1 MDTLARTLKQI
12 RSRIAS
18 AGARGLNEENTKATL
33 IEPLLRAL
41 GWNVEDVEEVQRE
54 FKVKKSDKPVDYG
67 LLVLRNLR
75 LFLEAKAL
83 GADLGDRRWANQIM
97 GYAGVAGAEWIVL
110 TNGEEYRI
118 YNTHAPVSVEEKLF
132 RTVKVTDDSP
142 VVEQTLELLSRER
155 MAENRIEVLWRAH
168 FVDKQVKAAI
178 EALFSGESD
187 TVLVSHILSH
197 TKHLSASEVRG
208 SLARCRVQPE
218 FPITDE
224 ELLAQI
230 LKPET
235 HNGISLLDLI
245 QAGILNAPAQLIRE
259 FKGKTLGAT
268 IERDGR
274 VRFADTHY
282 DSISL
287 AGGAARATVIGM
299 KAGKV
304 PATNGWTFWNV
315 ALPNGQARLVDEY
328 RQDFIRTHRGG
339 KSGRATARA
348 KAVRA

>member
-12 RSRIAS
+12 RSRITS
-18 AGARGLNEENTKATL
+18 AGVRGLNEENTKATL

-83 GADLGDRRWANQIM
+83 GADLADRRWANQIM

-142 VVEQTLELLSRER
+142 VVAQTLELLSRER
-155 MAENRIEVLWRAH
+155 MAENRIEVLWRAQ
-168 FVDKQVKAAI
+168 FVDRQVKAAV

-187 TVLVSHILSH
+187 LVLVNHVLSH
-197 TKHLSASEVRG
+197 TKNLSAPEVRA
-208 SLARCRVQPE
+208 SLERCRMQLD
-218 FPITDE
+218 FPIKDE
-224 ELLAQI
+224 ELLVPVPSP
-230 LKPET
+230 KP
-235 HNGISLLDLI
+235 HDGVSLLDLI
-245 QAGILNAPAQLIRE
+245 QAGLLRAPARLVRE
-259 FKGKTLGAT
+259 YKGKTLHAV
-268 IERDGR
+268 IEHDGR
-274 VRFADTHY
+274 VRFADEHF
-282 DSISL
+282 DSISQ
-287 AGGAARATVIGM
+287 AGGAARATVIGR

-304 PATNGWTFWNV
+304 PATNGWTFWNIV
-315 ALPNGQARLVDEY
+315 LPNDQSQLIDNC
-328 RQDFIRTHRGG
+328 RQEFIRMQEGG
-339 KSGRATARA
+339 NTDRAIAR
-348 KAVRA
+348 KRAERA